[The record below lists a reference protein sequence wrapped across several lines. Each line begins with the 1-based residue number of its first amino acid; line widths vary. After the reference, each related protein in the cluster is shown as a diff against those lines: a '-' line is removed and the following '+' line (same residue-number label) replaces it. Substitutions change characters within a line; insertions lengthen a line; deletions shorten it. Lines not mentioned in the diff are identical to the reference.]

1 MATKPGKLNNYNE
14 ENIRIVRSYYEKR
27 IDANTKDSVFTMEQK
42 NAPSKVTR
50 TKKSLEV
57 CADYLTRL

>member
-1 MATKPGKLNNYNE
+1 MSTKARKFDNYNE
-14 ENIRIVRSYYEKR
+14 ENIRIVRSYYENR
-27 IDANTKDSVFTMEQK
+27 LDNNTKDSVFTMEQK